1 MVGSGGSEM
10 SEESLA
16 DAESIESRLGACGL
30 EEFEAEGRRAT
41 PPPNE
46 GTVLKTVEM
55 GRSAELDPEER

>member
-1 MVGSGGSEM
+1 MVGSGGNEISD
-10 SEESLA
+10 ESLA

-30 EEFEAEGRRAT
+30 EEIEVEERRAT

-55 GRSAELDPEER
+55 GRNAELDPDER